1 MVGSQE
7 WPMSQGS
14 LNSSNR
20 PSIRSPNGPLWFS
33 NNPTKKFGKFDPM
46 SASSLHMSWLW
57 WGLDGMRLR
66 LIEKLCTNFSLA
78 PAQNTT
84 PKYICN
90 NTEHNTI
97 AQIYQ
102 TKNTTPKYRCTKHRT
117 HGAHITH
124 AQSTTPKYTCTKHH
138 GTYLTYGSA
147 QHQSTDAPNT
157 MVHTSHMEVH
167 QAGGG
172 SMALIKLNRLGLITE
187 GGKFLND
194 PTFGTGPD
202 QGLNFT
208 QNFDKF

>member
-78 PAQNTT
+78 PASMQGS
-84 PKYICN
+84 C
-90 NTEHNTI
+90 TEQNTI
-97 AQIYQ
+97 AHRYIE
-102 TKNTTPKYRCTKHRT
+102 HRT
-117 HGAHITH
+117 QH
-124 AQSTTPKYTCTKHH
+124 QSTDAPNIERMVHIPH
-138 GTYLTYGSA
+138 MHRA
-147 QHQSTDAPNT
+147 QHQSTHAPNT

-167 QAGGG
+167 NTKVQ
-172 SMALIKLNRLGLITE
+172 MHQTRWCTHHIWKCIKLVVDRWRWSNSTA
-187 GGKFLND
+187 
-194 PTFGTGPD
+194 
-202 QGLNFT
+202 
-208 QNFDKF
+208 